1 MDRGE
6 HEGVPSGGEHGE
18 PREAQGSEL
27 ALRSGLPVQTSIYS
41 LVGNLRCPPAVLTA
55 EVEKRVKARGIVVRV
70 GRVVRGED

>member
-1 MDRGE
+1 M
-6 HEGVPSGGEHGE
+6 
-18 PREAQGSEL
+18 